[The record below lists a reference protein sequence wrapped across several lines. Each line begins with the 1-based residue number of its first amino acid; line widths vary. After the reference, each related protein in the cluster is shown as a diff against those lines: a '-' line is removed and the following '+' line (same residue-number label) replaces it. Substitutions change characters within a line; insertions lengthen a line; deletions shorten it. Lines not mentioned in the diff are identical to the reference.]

1 MFFSE
6 EPHFCDWQLS
16 DFGGAKA
23 FLFDSVESTHSLMKE
38 KAFAGEIAP
47 GTLFVANAQTGGR
60 GRHERTWDSPAG
72 KNLYFNI
79 LIPLDG
85 IPSSSFAQI
94 TQVAA
99 LTFAEVFT
107 TVQDEARGGSLNFA
121 REASQ
126 DAIAAGA
133 VQEATTCAVRDATA
147 ACTAAMSA
155 PPATTTAAPP
165 DAAATGDATACA
177 VRDATAT
184 EATSPDTTA
193 TSVRNAATSA
203 PRITVKWPNDILF
216 GKSKFCG
223 ILAEIVFT
231 KTATGEAKPSLS
243 MGVGINV
250 NSEPG
255 DYAHLNREV
264 TTLKNIVGKQINRE
278 QLLRMLI
285 ASLERAIGQFRAF
298 GIAPWVSAW
307 RKMDKFIGARGT
319 IIVNNHCTD
328 ANRDGNASGAQKKTG
343 RILDMQPDGSLL
355 FETDDG
361 EIQAVYSAD
370 LEI

>member
-1 MFFSE
+1 MFFSK
-6 EPHFCDWQLS
+6 EPNFCDWQLS
-16 DFGGAKA
+16 GFGGAKA

-107 TVQDEARGGSLNFA
+107 TVQDEARGGSLNFTG
-121 REASQ
+121 EASQ
-126 DAIAAGA
+126 D
-133 VQEATTCAVRDATA
+133 V
-147 ACTAAMSA
+147 
-155 PPATTTAAPP
+155 
-165 DAAATGDATACA
+165 
-177 VRDATAT
+177 
-184 EATSPDTTA
+184 
-193 TSVRNAATSA
+193 AATSA